1 MHKIVD
7 YFMINR
13 YWATLYMF
21 CLLVSCSDNSIPS
34 VTSEQRKEAD
44 SMVKSV
50 KGIPALDSLY
60 HVMRNGNNIIGEIVA
75 LREWGKQLRNENLF
89 DAALQRHGEGLA
101 LAEQVNDTIEMVQ
114 ALNNIGTDYRRIGT
128 LDAAQQYH
136 RRALMMADECSDT
149 SFTAKKNRVVSLNG
163 LANVY
168 LTIGDLHLA
177 DSTLRLALAGEK
189 SLNSLTGQA
198 INYANIGSVFE
209 ESGEI
214 DSAWVYYH
222 KSMELNQQ
230 DGNMLGV
237 ALCHTYYGNLYEKAH
252 EYEKALIEYT
262 ESYNLMKDSKD
273 EWHTLNSLIAL
284 AGVYLAMH
292 DYVKTEAYLNDAKDI
307 ADKIH
312 STEHLAE
319 VYTLYYRLY
328 KERGDW
334 HGALT
339 AHEYA
344 TALQD
349 SLVDMEKVNRMQSA
363 TYNIERGQQSRRINA
378 ANDKLNRERSARHIG
393 YVVFAAIALL
403 LVGIIVLL
411 IRNRQ
416 LRMRSHEALK
426 QLNAVRETFFTNITH
441 EFRTPLTVI
450 LGFSHDL
457 QKDNVTVEDAKTM
470 GGAIERQGNHI
481 LNLIN
486 QLLDISKVRS
496 AVGTPNWRSGNIVAY
511 IEMIVESFKSYANSH
526 GISLYVTTQEKNI
539 ETDFIPEYINKL
551 ISNLLSNSLKFTPV
565 GGKVEVNIRTRQNKL
580 FVDVADNGKGI
591 PSQSLPHIF
600 EPFYQC
606 DNDNSIGSGIGL
618 ALADQIVKSLDGT
631 IAAESEERQGTIFHI
646 TLPIKHGHADMM
658 DITSVRHE
666 DIDYDE
672 EYDDFEFMPAKN
684 ERMDK
689 SNVLIVEDN
698 ADAAA
703 YIAMSLNGLYNVLY
717 ASDGECGAEIA
728 REKLP
733 DIIVADLMMP
743 KLDGLGL
750 CRQIRAD
757 ELTSHI
763 PVIVITAKVTESDKI
778 KGLEAGADAYLT
790 KPFSS
795 DELLIRVRKLLEQ
808 RELLR
813 KKFSQKMF
821 ADNDRQA
828 EEDESITDSRQAL
841 GIHFINR
848 LTDTIY
854 LMLGNGESVNVN
866 MVASKMCVSY
876 SQLYR
881 NLLALTGMTPVQYIQ
896 RLKVEKAKRMLTI
909 HPEMS
914 FSEVADQCG
923 FADYSSFVRAFRSV
937 LKVTPTEFVHMQK

>member
-1 MHKIVD
+1 
-7 YFMINR
+7 MIKKG
-13 YWATLYMF
+13 WSTLCII
-21 CLLVSCSDNSIPS
+21 CLLVSCSDNRGPL
-34 VTSEQRKEAD
+34 VTIEQRQEAD
-44 SMVKSV
+44 SIVKSV
-50 KGIPALDSLY
+50 RGIPALDSLY
-60 HVMRNGNNIIGEIVA
+60 HIMKDDNNVVGEIVT
-75 LREWGKQLRNENLF
+75 LREWGKQLRNVNLF
-89 DAALQRHGEGLA
+89 DEALRRHGEGLT
-101 LAEQVNDTIEMVQ
+101 LAEEINDTLEMVQ

-128 LDAAQQYH
+128 LDAAQLYH
-136 RRALMMADECSDT
+136 MKALIMASECSDT

-168 LTIGDLHLA
+168 LTVGNWHLA
-177 DSTLRLALAGEK
+177 DSTLRLALAGETA
-189 SLNSLTGQA
+189 LHSLTGQA

-209 ESGEI
+209 ECGEI
-214 DSAWVYYH
+214 DSAWMYYR

-230 DGNMLGV
+230 DENMLGV

-252 EYEKALIEYT
+252 EYKKALGEYT
-262 ESYNLMKDSKD
+262 KSYNLMKDSKD

-403 LVGIIVLL
+403 LVGVIVLL

-426 QLNAVRETFFTNITH
+426 QLNAVRESFFTNITH

-450 LGFSHDL
+450 LGLSQDL
-457 QKDNVTVEDAKTM
+457 QQDNAAPEDTKEM
-470 GGAIERQGNHI
+470 GRTIERQGNHI
-481 LNLIN
+481 LHLIN

-496 AVGTPNWRSGNIVAY
+496 AIGIPDWRSGNIVAY

-526 GISLYVTTQEKNI
+526 GISLCVTAQEKNI

-591 PSQSLPHIF
+591 PSQSLPLIF

-606 DNDNSIGSGIGL
+606 DNGNSIGSGIGL
-618 ALADQIVKSLDGT
+618 ALVGQIVNSLDGT
-631 IAAESEERQGTIFHI
+631 ISVESKEQQGTVFHI
-646 TLPIKHGHADMM
+646 TLPIKHDHADA
-658 DITSVRHE
+658 TGYTPVSHE
-666 DIDYDE
+666 AIDYDE
-672 EYDDFEFMPAKN
+672 SNVDYEFIPFRTESIDN
-684 ERMDK
+684 P
-689 SNVLIVEDN
+689 NVLIVEDN
-698 ADAAA
+698 ADIAA
-703 YIAMSLNGLYNVLY
+703 YIAGCLSDKYNVLY
-717 ASDGECGAEIA
+717 ASDGERGAEMA

-733 DIIVADLMMP
+733 DIIVTDLMMP
-743 KLDGLGL
+743 KSDGLEL
-750 CRQIRAD
+750 CRRIRSD

-763 PVIVITAKVTESDKI
+763 PVVIVTAKVTETDKI
-778 KGLEAGADAYLT
+778 QGLEAGADAYLT
-790 KPFSS
+790 KPFSR
-795 DELLIRVRKLLEQ
+795 DELLMRIKKLLEQ
-808 RELLR
+808 RESLR
-813 KKFSQKMF
+813 KKFSQKIF
-821 ADNDRQA
+821 AGIDGQA
-828 EEDESITDSRQAL
+828 EEEVPITDNRQAL
-841 GIHFINR
+841 DAHFMNR
-848 LTDTIY
+848 LTDTIS
-854 LMLGNGESVNVN
+854 LMLGSGEPINVN
-866 MVASKMCVSY
+866 MVASKMFVSY

-881 NLLALTGMTPVQYIQ
+881 KLSALTGMTPVQYIQ
-896 RLKVEKAKRMLTI
+896 RMKVEKAKQMLTA
-909 HPEMS
+909 HLEMN
-914 FSEVADQCG
+914 FSEVADKCG